1 MYYSDNTDTFEL
13 KPLTGTQEPKKNFWK
28 LSSEAINDIDNASK
42 VSPIANVILPI
53 VFIIAGGFFIFQ
65 QFKPEIQQKI
75 RKQNGLL
82 TQGTVSPVSDEYVSL
97 SDYISN
103 PKGLDDLTKNALSKH
118 ILQEDTQSLN
128 FNEVFYISIPS
139 LGMDRLPVAPNVD
152 SSSESSY
159 SQALEDSL
167 AHFKYTGLPVS
178 DVKNNIVVYG
188 HSASPS
194 FNPQRNDPV
203 VAFSYLQELKVGDDI
218 IIEIASQTY
227 KFKMQRS
234 KIVEPDDI
242 SIINGTPGKRTLTL
256 FTCFPNG
263 SNSKRYVAVAREV

>member
-1 MYYSDNTDTFEL
+1 MSYSEIKETFEL
-13 KPLTGTQEPKKNFWK
+13 TPLSGVDQPKRNFWK
-28 LSSEAINDIDNASK
+28 LSKEAIDEIDSAAK
-42 VSPIANVILPI
+42 VSPLANVILPI
-53 VFIIAGGFFIFQ
+53 IFIIAGSFFIYQ
-65 QFKPEIQQKI
+65 QFKPEIQQKL
-75 RKQNGLL
+75 REQNGLL
-82 TQGTVSPVSDEYVSL
+82 AQGTVSPVSDEYVSL
-97 SDYISN
+97 SEYISN
-103 PKGLDDLTKNALSKH
+103 PKGLEELTKDALAQH
-118 ILQEDTQSLN
+118 ILQEDTQSLS
-128 FNEVFYISIPS
+128 FTETFYISIPS
-139 LGMDRLPVAPNVD
+139 LGMDRLPVEPNVD
-152 SSSESSY
+152 SSSEDAY
-159 SQALEDSL
+159 SKALEDSL
-167 AHFKYTGLPVS
+167 AHFKYTGLPIS
-178 DVKNNIVVYG
+178 DIKNNIVLYG

-218 IIEIASQTY
+218 IVEVSGEIF